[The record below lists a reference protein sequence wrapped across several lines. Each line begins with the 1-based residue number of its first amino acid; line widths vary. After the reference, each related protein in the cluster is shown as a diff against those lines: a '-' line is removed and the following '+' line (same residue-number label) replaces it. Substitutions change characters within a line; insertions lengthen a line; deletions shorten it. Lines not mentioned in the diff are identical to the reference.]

1 MPWKPEKE
9 KPHSSLKNLKDF
21 KFVNSHNLGV
31 KTSYFKK
38 VENRKHNYKMIN
50 KMIKQFGG
58 TAKAVFSI

>member
-9 KPHSSLKNLKDF
+9 KPHSTLKNLKDF
-21 KFVNSHNLGV
+21 QFVNSHSLGV

-50 KMIKQFGG
+50 KMIK
-58 TAKAVFSI
+58 